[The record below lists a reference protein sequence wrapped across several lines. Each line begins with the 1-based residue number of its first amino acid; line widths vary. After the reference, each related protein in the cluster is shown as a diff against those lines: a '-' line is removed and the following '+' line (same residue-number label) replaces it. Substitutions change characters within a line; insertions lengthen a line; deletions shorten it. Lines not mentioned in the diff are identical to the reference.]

1 MKEVLLIGLKALAG
15 GTLVVAF
22 AVLSDALKP
31 KTFAGLFSAAPSV
44 AVASLGVT
52 TIAFGTGKAA
62 QAAGAMVAGAI
73 GLVTF
78 CVAAMVLERRGGAPP
93 RPAGAGVPRVLGA
106 GAARV
111 GAPFRRLSC

>member
-73 GLVTF
+73 GLVAF
-78 CVAAMVLERRGGAPP
+78 CAAAMVLASALYVLIVWLPRRRK
-93 RPAGAGVPRVLGA
+93 RPL
-106 GAARV
+106 AR
-111 GAPFRRLSC
+111 ARPTST

>member
-73 GLVTF
+73 GLVAF
-78 CVAAMVLERRGGAPP
+78 CAAAMGLERHPSTSRTTSASWL
-93 RPAGAGVPRVLGA
+93 RVT
-106 GAARV
+106 AA
-111 GAPFRRLSC
+111 

>member
-73 GLVTF
+73 GLVAF
-78 CVAAMVLERRGGAPP
+78 CAAAMVLERRVGALTSS
-93 RPAGAGVPRVLGA
+93 AVAWLAWFVAA
-106 GAARV
+106 GAASWALLR
-111 GAPFRRLSC
+111 

>member
-73 GLVTF
+73 GLVAF
-78 CVAAMVLERRGGAPP
+78 CAAAMGLERRGGGPPAPAG
-93 RPAGAGVPRVLGA
+93 RPAAAGRGGRAAPLVPAPGASP
-106 GAARV
+106 
-111 GAPFRRLSC
+111 C